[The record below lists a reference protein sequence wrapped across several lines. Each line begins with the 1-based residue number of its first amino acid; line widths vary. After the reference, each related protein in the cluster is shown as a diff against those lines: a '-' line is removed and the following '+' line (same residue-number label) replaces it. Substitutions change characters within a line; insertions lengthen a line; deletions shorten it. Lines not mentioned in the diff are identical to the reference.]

1 MLVQLSVY
9 AAFGPQTPRF
19 TRRGYIMIHR
29 LGFGVAQFDSRR
41 QQRQKK
47 GNVLRA
53 PNEEL
58 YQKSIFVLSIYLE
71 KNNPP
76 PPQPARKG

>member
-1 MLVQLSVY
+1 MQLSFSVIDPAMPMPMLVQLSIS

-19 TRRGYIMIHR
+19 TRRGLLKIHC

-47 GNVLRA
+47 GKVLHTIVRF
-53 PNEEL
+53 E
-58 YQKSIFVLSIYLE
+58 
-71 KNNPP
+71 
-76 PPQPARKG
+76 